1 MALTKVA
8 KLVTCSMPSITYKQ
22 TVSPTSYQYIGK
34 NETCDIEKTKN
45 IAARIASYESVPSNS
60 EEALQKAVSM
70 QPVTAGIEG
79 GGMAFRH
86 YSSGVFSGG
95 CGMSLDH
102 GVTVVGF
109 GENEYGIEYWLVKYS
124 WGQNWGEGGYMRIR
138 KNVGFPQGLCGIAM
152 YASYPVV
159 QPSLGIWLYMY

>member
-1 MALTKVA
+1 MQLTDNYWAWALA
-8 KLVTCSMPSITYKQ
+8 MPFFREGT
-22 TVSPTSYQYIGK
+22 TFGK

-45 IAARIASYESVPSNS
+45 IAAHIASYESVPSNS

-70 QPVTAGIEG
+70 QPVTAGIKG

-109 GENEYGIEYWLVKYS
+109 GENEYGIEYWLVKNS

-138 KNVGFPQGLCGIAM
+138 KNVGFPHTTKKEVITDQHFPRA
-152 YASYPVV
+152 PKF
-159 QPSLGIWLYMY
+159 PR